1 MPYLCKKEKGNDKNF
16 HLKKKKFLYHK
27 FFFEIFWKKIF
38 ALNPFLGWFK
48 AKKNFPKKF
57 QKNFWPKK
65 KIEFF
70 FKLKFLIFPFSFL
83 QRLGKNI
90 KIYYLG
96 FLKIITFRQYV
107 KQFRYRNT
115 FKKYISLSDTLYN
128 STLVDKKDYSS
139 PISIHKLN
147 A

>member
-16 HLKKKKFLYHK
+16 HLKKEKNLYHK
-27 FFFEIFWKKIF
+27 FSKKF
-38 ALNPFLGWFK
+38 P
-48 AKKNFPKKF
+48 KNFLT
-57 QKNFWPKK
+57 QK

-96 FLKIITFRQYV
+96 FLKIITAGQYV
-107 KQFRYRNT
+107 
-115 FKKYISLSDTLYN
+115 
-128 STLVDKKDYSS
+128 
-139 PISIHKLN
+139 
-147 A
+147 